1 MCPVKA
7 YIELTF
13 TGNIKFFWLKKEGQ
27 KRKDIV
33 SKKCALSFVNKHT
46 CAYWLLLFSF
56 YTGVAW
62 ESADMNGYLFS
73 FYMAELSR
81 AVEHHG

>member
-1 MCPVKA
+1 MWSVKA

-13 TGNIKFFWLKKEGQ
+13 TGNIKFFWLKTEGQ

-62 ESADMNGYLFS
+62 ESADMNGYLF
-73 FYMAELSR
+73 FILYGGALG